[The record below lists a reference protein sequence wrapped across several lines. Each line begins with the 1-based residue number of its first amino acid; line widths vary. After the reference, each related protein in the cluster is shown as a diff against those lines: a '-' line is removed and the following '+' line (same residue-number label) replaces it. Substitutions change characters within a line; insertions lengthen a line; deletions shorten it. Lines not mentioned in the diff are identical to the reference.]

1 MKRITLLL
9 VSILFLACDS
19 GPEKPKRLLSEDE
32 MANIIYDINM
42 VQSMRS
48 SQPFVLENNNVDA
61 KKYIFKKYKIDSLT
75 FAQNN
80 TWYAANME
88 QYEAIEKKV
97 SDRLRNEK
105 EALEP
110 KADTTK
116 VKKSDVPGA
125 QARRD
130 SFRKASEEKAKLLKT
145 EMKK

>member
-9 VSILFLACDS
+9 VSLLFLACES

-48 SQPFVLENNNVDA
+48 SQPFVLDNNNVDA
-61 KKYIFKKYKIDSLT
+61 KKYIYKKHKLDSLT
-75 FAQNN
+75 FVQN
-80 TWYAANME
+80 TAWYAAHME
-88 QYEAIEKKV
+88 QYETIQKKV
-97 SDRLRNEK
+97 SDRLKKEK
-105 EALEP
+105 EALTP
-110 KADTTK
+110 KADTVK

-125 QARRD
+125 QAKRD
-130 SFRKASEEKAKLLKT
+130 SFRKASAEKVKLQKT